1 MKNIAYRI
9 KRQIQKIILLRGEA
23 KQLMAANQDPSIN
36 FQDLLKSLKSF
47 SSFAPSQKDSEIF
60 YLFNL
65 VKENKFKNICEIGS
79 YKGGTFFLL
88 CQAASDDATL
98 VSIDIKYPIE
108 RKLAHKLFGKSGQK
122 IYCIKGDTKDHST
135 YRKLE
140 SALKGKSLDLLFI
153 DGDHSLF
160 GVMNDFIRFSPLVKE
175 GGIIVFHDINP
186 VHSNDKKDMPSENV
200 GEVPIFWR
208 ALCDSGL
215 QTIEIVEDNNQ
226 NGFGLGII
234 YKQ

>member
-23 KQLMAANQDPSIN
+23 NQLMIANQDPNIN
-36 FQDLLKSLKSF
+36 FPDLVKSLKSF

-65 VKENKFKNICEIGS
+65 VKEKKFKNICEIGS

-160 GVMNDFIRFSPLVKE
+160 GVMNDFIRYSPFVRKGGVIAIHDIQPDKFLTIGLRSSSYVGGVPTFWNALKKE
-175 GGIIVFHDINP
+175 GYKANEIIE
-186 VHSNDKKDMPSENV
+186 SKDQ
-200 GEVPIFWR
+200 
-208 ALCDSGL
+208 D
-215 QTIEIVEDNNQ
+215 
-226 NGFGLGII
+226 GFGLGII
-234 YKQ
+234 EVT